1 MGNKEKHN
9 QRILI
14 HHFTSFAIKIKA
26 TYVTAGLILG
36 LSLRLL
42 GNGVLLVELD
52 ADGVYAMTLV
62 RWGMPVALSLED
74 MSQVAAAVAADNL
87 STLHAEGSVGVSCD
101 CSRYGI
107 EKGRPATT

>member
-1 MGNKEKHN
+1 
-9 QRILI
+9 
-14 HHFTSFAIKIKA
+14 
-26 TYVTAGLILG
+26 
-36 LSLRLL
+36 
-42 GNGVLLVELD
+42 
-52 ADGVYAMTLV
+52 
-62 RWGMPVALSLED
+62 MPVALSLED